1 MNDILQS
8 REAEE
13 TSRYTYVHKGN
24 THTHTQGLIKATC
37 ERVAIY

>member
-24 THTHTQGLIKATC
+24 THTHTRVDQGDM
-37 ERVAIY
+37 